1 MNKNNDGSLNERQKK
16 IVQILELYG
25 DISVKE
31 LATKFHCSEMT
42 IRRDLKKF
50 EKTGILFRTYG
61 GAQSSPGK
69 RQLKYLSSDDI
80 NLNIEK
86 KIAIAKFVV
95 ENLVQDGQ
103 NIFLDTGSTMLQ
115 IARYLSNRKRISVI
129 TNSVDIM
136 AELYHCPE
144 INCLIIG
151 GSLSENS
158 STLYGPYAMEQ
169 LKKWESKVDISF
181 ISCDGIILQSN
192 EGFYTKS
199 SIDASLTPI
208 ALKTGSEK
216 WIAADST
223 KIGKRTLFKFAD
235 FCDVDLF
242 ITDSGINDSQ
252 LNYLQKKVDVEVA
265 KIIPI

>member
-1 MNKNNDGSLNERQKK
+1 MTKNNGGSLNERQKG
-16 IVQILELYG
+16 IVEILELYG

-31 LATKFHCSEMT
+31 LASKFRCSEMT

-50 EKTGILFRTYG
+50 ERAGILFRTYG

-69 RQLKYLSSDDI
+69 RQLKYLSSEDI

-86 KIAIAKFVV
+86 KVAIAKFIV
-95 ENLVQDGQ
+95 ENLIQDGQ

-115 IARYLSNRKRISVI
+115 IAKFLSKRKKISVI
-129 TNSVDIM
+129 TNSIDIM
-136 AELYHCPE
+136 AELYHRPE

-181 ISCDGIILQSN
+181 IGCDGIILQSN

-199 SIDASLTPI
+199 SIDANLTPI
-208 ALKTGSEK
+208 ALKTGSKK

-235 FCDVDLF
+235 FNNVDLF
-242 ITDSGINDSQ
+242 ITDSDINENQST
-252 LNYLQKKVDVEVA
+252 YFKKKIEIAVA

>member
-1 MNKNNDGSLNERQKK
+1 MNKINDGSLNERQKK

-31 LATKFHCSEMT
+31 LATKFSVSTMT
-42 IRRDLKKF
+42 IRRDIKKF
-50 EKTGILFRTYG
+50 ESTGILFRTYG
-61 GAQSSPGK
+61 GAQFYPGK
-69 RQLKYLSSDDI
+69 RQLKYLSSEDI

-86 KIAIAKFVV
+86 KIAIAKFIV
-95 ENLVQDGQ
+95 ENLIQDGQ

-115 IARYLSNRKRISVI
+115 IAKFLSKRKKISVI
-129 TNSVDIM
+129 TNSIDIM
-136 AELYHCPE
+136 AELYHRPE

-158 STLYGPYAMEQ
+158 STLFGPYAMEQ
-169 LKKWESKVDISF
+169 LKKWEAKVDISF

-199 SIDASLTPI
+199 SIDANLTPI
-208 ALKTGSEK
+208 ALKTGAEK

-223 KIGKRTLFKFAD
+223 KVGKRTLFKFAD
-235 FCDVDLF
+235 FRNVDLF
-242 ITDSGINDSQ
+242 ITDSGITESQ
-252 LNYLQKKVDVEVA
+252 LKYLKKNLDVAVA
-265 KIIPI
+265 KITPI